1 MPAPR
6 RCDRRRPRSRGD
18 REGTCGDPFGLRCT
32 SSRRLRAGNDATVA
46 GEPTSCSAAGRPIL
60 AWAPGE
66 DGPNLRTTTPK
77 SPVRVA
83 SGRTRLHPADWAPGG
98 HQRPEE
104 LPWPSRVSLERVSSY
119 DPKAAEPHRRHG
131 GWRHP
136 PPSGSPSGP
145 VGPSGRNSNP
155 DFPVQPRRPLGA
167 KRNLEGGR
175 GHVKAMFPLAR
186 RVCPAQDG
194 RTTSM
199 EFPVMSRAS
208 GQARLGVHR
217 FAAPPQE
224 PWRAVLRPG
233 PGCAAPSS
241 QPPTP
246 ARCCPTG
253 TYSNA
258 RPRAGFPA
266 GEPCHRS

>member
-1 MPAPR
+1 MQR
-6 RCDRRRPRSRGD
+6 R
-18 REGTCGDPFGLRCT
+18 
-32 SSRRLRAGNDATVA
+32 
-46 GEPTSCSAAGRPIL
+46 GRPIL

-175 GHVKAMFPLAR
+175 GHVKARFPLAR